1 MQGVACCIG
10 RIDAA
15 LSGGGACASQCF
27 PPRFLR
33 SPRRHLAHAPLPPP
47 FPPFPA
53 LSAAAFSLASAAEK
67 AKKDTKDSK
76 DAKTEEKLGTVIGI
90 DLGTTYSCVGVYK
103 ASGTREGV
111 GFGKWD

>member
-1 MQGVACCIG
+1 MPADIAATLQAVGVKAVYTQ
-10 RIDAA
+10 
-15 LSGGGACASQCF
+15 LLPQVTEPFHSPF
-27 PPRFLR
+27 P
-33 SPRRHLAHAPLPPP
+33 PLPPP
-47 FPPFPA
+47 FPPVPA